1 MNTIQATGLTES
13 SVSRREVG
21 HLAVWSVTSAKPG
34 NGVEMLR
41 DGSPDTFWQSD
52 GLQPHLINIQF
63 QRKMPLLE
71 LHMHVDYKLDESYTP
86 SRVSVRAGHTY
97 QDLKE
102 VRVVDLEEP
111 SGWVVIP
118 LTSESWPHE
127 PLKAFYLQLAVLAN
141 HQNGRDT
148 HIRQVKIWSAR
159 TDSNKTL
166 PCSMA
171 TTQMSMYSTV
181 R

>member
-1 MNTIQATGLTES
+1 
-13 SVSRREVG
+13 
-21 HLAVWSVTSAKPG
+21 
-34 NGVEMLR
+34 
-41 DGSPDTFWQSD
+41 
-52 GLQPHLINIQF
+52 
-63 QRKMPLLE
+63 MPLLE

-118 LTSESWPHE
+118 LTSESWPYE

-148 HIRQVKIWSAR
+148 HIRQVKIWSPR

-166 PCSMA
+166 PCSIG

>member
-1 MNTIQATGLTES
+1 MNVSQATTAEDNSL
-13 SVSRREVG
+13 RREVG

-41 DGSPDTFWQSD
+41 DGSGDTFWQSD

-71 LHMHVDYKLDESYTP
+71 VHLHVDYKLDESYTP

-102 VRVVDLEEP
+102 VRVVELEEP

-118 LTSESWPHE
+118 LAPESAPPHT
-127 PLKAFYLQLAVLAN
+127 PLRAFQLQLAVLAN

-148 HIRQVKIWSAR
+148 HIRQVRVYAAR
-159 TDSNKTL
+159 ADSHRLL
-166 PCSMA
+166 PCGISTQQMA
-171 TTQMSMYSTV
+171 AYSAV

>member
-1 MNTIQATGLTES
+1 
-13 SVSRREVG
+13 
-21 HLAVWSVTSAKPG
+21 
-34 NGVEMLR
+34 MLR
-41 DGSPDTFWQSD
+41 DGSTETFWQSD
-52 GLQPHLINIQF
+52 GLQPHLINVQF
-63 QRKMPLLE
+63 QRKVPLLE
-71 LHMHVDYKLDESYTP
+71 LQMYVDYKLDESYTP

-102 VRVVDLEEP
+102 VRVLELEEP

-118 LTSESWPHE
+118 LTADDAPHE

-148 HIRQVKIWSAR
+148 HIRQVKVFSAR
-159 TDSNKTL
+159 TDAQRLL
-166 PCSMA
+166 PCSM
-171 TTQMSMYSTV
+171 TTPQMSMFSTV

>member
-1 MNTIQATGLTES
+1 MNPPAQHEGS
-13 SVSRREVG
+13 MPRREVG

-41 DGSPDTFWQSD
+41 DGSGDTFWQSD

-86 SRVSVRAGHTY
+86 SKISVRAGHTY

-111 SGWVVIP
+111 SGWIVVP
-118 LTSESWPHE
+118 LTVDGAPHE
-127 PLKAFYLQLAVLAN
+127 PLKAFYLQLAVLTN

-148 HIRQVKIWSAR
+148 HIRQVKVWSAR
-159 TDSNKTL
+159 STEPTKAL
-166 PCSMA
+166 PCTMTPHMA
-171 TTQMSMYSTV
+171 LYSTV